1 MEANREDVTA
11 FVKDRAFTFGLF
23 LFGVI
28 FGGLA
33 ALLFSWFF
41 IGSTMLL
48 CFITVGGML
57 VGGIIGGPVA
67 ALLQLLTGS
76 FERQAPEQ
84 TSDKYFEL

>member
-1 MEANREDVTA
+1 MEANHDDITA
-11 FVKDRAFTFGLF
+11 FVQDRLFVIGLF

-33 ALLFSWFF
+33 TFLLSSLF
-41 IGSTMLL
+41 IQSTMVL
-48 CFITVGGML
+48 CFMTIGGML
-57 VGGIIGGPVA
+57 IGGIIGGPVA